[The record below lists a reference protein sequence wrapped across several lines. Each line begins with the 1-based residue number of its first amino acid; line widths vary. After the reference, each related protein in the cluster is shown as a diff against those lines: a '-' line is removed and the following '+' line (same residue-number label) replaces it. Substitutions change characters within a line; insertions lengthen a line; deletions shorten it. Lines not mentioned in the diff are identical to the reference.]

1 MNNYSIATDELA
13 TGLQNAAAVLKTQGN
28 NLDKAIAL
36 VTAGNAITQDASK
49 TSAGVRTI
57 ALRIAGTEEA
67 KEELQKMGED
77 VDDFIV
83 KTSSKTQQIIKD
95 YTAVASNAYQGVDVL
110 DPNGNLRDTFDIL
123 LDIAKVYKEIQAE
136 DKKFGTNRA
145 NALVEEL
152 AGKNR
157 SNIASSIL
165 LNPEMLEE
173 VYKTSQ
179 ESAGSAQ
186 EELDKY
192 LDSIDGKMTQLENR
206 AQEFWF
212 KIIDSDTIK
221 NGITLLTQFLE
232 LGTDIVDT
240 FGVLPILM
248 GGAGSLGITQFVKS
262 FD

>member
-1 MNNYSIATDELA
+1 MLRIKHKIT
-13 TGLQNAAAVLKTQGN
+13 
-28 NLDKAIAL
+28 
-36 VTAGNAITQDASK
+36 NAITQDASK
-49 TSAGVRTI
+49 TSSGIRTI

-67 KEELQKMGED
+67 KDELQEIGED

-83 KTSSKTQQIIKD
+83 RTSSKTQQIIKD

-110 DPNGNLRDTFDIL
+110 DSNGNLRNTFNIL
-123 LDIAKVYKEIQAE
+123 LDIAKVYKEIQEE

-165 LNPEMLEE
+165 LNPELLEN

-179 ESAGSAQ
+179 NSEGSAQ
-186 EELDKY
+186 AELDKY

-212 KIIDSDTIK
+212 KLIDSDSIK
-221 NGITLLTQFLE
+221 NGITLLTDFLE
-232 LGTDIVDT
+232 VATNIVDALGLLGTASLI
-240 FGVLPILM
+240 GGGIL
-248 GGAGSLGITQFVKS
+248 GAKNIGKYRISVRIS
-262 FD
+262 NN